1 MSAAAR
7 IAQEIAAA
15 GGWIDFAR
23 YMQLALHEPGTGYYA
38 RGARLG
44 AQGDFVTAP
53 ELGPLFGR
61 TLARALAGF
70 PAVLEIGAGSGALA
84 EVLAASLECDYL
96 ILETSAELRSRQQA
110 RLGPR

>member
-7 IAQEIAAA
+7 IAQEIAAR

-61 TLARALAGF
+61 TPFRSEASASAS
-70 PAVLEIGAGSGALA
+70 AA
-84 EVLAASLECDYL
+84 E
-96 ILETSAELRSRQQA
+96 SR
-110 RLGPR
+110 

>member
-7 IAQEIAAA
+7 IAQEIAAR

-61 TLARALAGF
+61 AAFSSASSF
-70 PAVLEIGAGSGALA
+70 
-84 EVLAASLECDYL
+84 AASASE
-96 ILETSAELRSRQQA
+96 SR
-110 RLGPR
+110 